1 MRRIVAVLSV
11 CMIIAVSCEPREDS
25 LPAISVDPPELLFT
39 SDAGSCEV
47 RVQSNCDW
55 EALFPRDSFVKI
67 SPSSGKGD
75 ALVTVSVSDYDAIEG
90 RNISVIFK
98 ASRSIHSKTEYQ
110 TDNLLIRQQAKPG
123 WASFS
128 HVRCADD
135 WAQNLPAGQ
144 LSPIG
149 GCLTMTIMA
158 NNDWTISCDQP
169 VRHISFWRG
178 YPGGWD
184 NAVYYDAN
192 ASGET
197 IVYRFTLDCQTESGG
212 GGETLVVEQPPMDGS
227 LTLLS
232 ITPSNDGKTI
242 PAEGADVVFRVKS
255 NTYWILYFDPFFT
268 TTPPASW
275 IGDPGE
281 WIISVSVPPL
291 DTLSETEKGLVRH
304 FWLHLHGS
312 NGERES
318 EAVELIQK

>member
-1 MRRIVAVLSV
+1 MSRIVWILSASMFLV
-11 CMIIAVSCEPREDS
+11 VACGLSEEN
-25 LPAISVDPPELLFT
+25 LPSISVSPSELIFT
-39 SDAGSCEV
+39 SDAGSGKIEIQCNCE
-47 RVQSNCDW
+47 W
-55 EALFPRDSFVKI
+55 EAVFPSDAFFKI
-67 SPSSGKGD
+67 TPSSGNGD
-75 ALVTVSVSDYDAIEG
+75 AVAVVSVPDYDVIEG
-90 RNISVIFK
+90 RAFSVGFTANRK
-98 ASRSIHSKTEYQ
+98 RQSKTSY
-110 TDNLLIRQQAKPG
+110 LLIRQQAKPG

-135 WAQNLPAGQ
+135 WAQDLPAGQ

-149 GCLTMTIMA
+149 GCLAMTIMA

-178 YPGGWD
+178 YPGWD

-304 FWLHLHGS
+304 FWLHLHGVK
-312 NGERES
+312 GERES

>member
-1 MRRIVAVLSV
+1 MKQTLISFFVWVLLFL
-11 CMIIAVSCEPREDS
+11 ITACEPEE
-25 LPAISVDPPELLFT
+25 PQISIDPPELLFT
-39 SDAGSCEV
+39 SDAGSCEINV
-47 RVQSNCDW
+47 HANCEW
-55 EALFPRDSFVKI
+55 EAAFPPDAFFRM

-75 ALVTVSVSDYDAIEG
+75 AVVTVSVPDYDVIEG
-90 RNISVIFK
+90 RAFSVGFTANRGGHLTTK
-98 ASRSIHSKTEYQ
+98 F
-110 TDNLLIRQQAKPG
+110 LMIRQQAKPG

-192 ASGET
+192 AGGEP
-197 IVYRFTLDCQTESGG
+197 IVYRFTLDCQTQSGG

-304 FWLHLHGS
+304 FWLHLHGVK
-312 NGERES
+312 GERES